1 MKIRLKRLLCLLLCI
16 VYKIVKLDRGAFDKL
31 YPNTAIIGK
40 DDNDDG
46 TTWGIEARAGVLE
59 WDDNR
64 DYADIAGH
72 LADNNSFG
80 YGYQLKYDDTNLYA
94 VHDGLLEIKYS
105 DDYERALWGFRDLY
119 SNTSGI
125 NPPPDS

>member
-64 DYADIAGH
+64 DYAGVAGH

-80 YGYQLKYDDTNLYA
+80 YGYQLKYDDTNLY
-94 VHDGLLEIKYS
+94 VVLTHHLIH
-105 DDYERALWGFRDLY
+105 RGFY
-119 SNTSGI
+119 
-125 NPPPDS
+125 